1 MVTARGNAR
10 QDIAHLGL
18 VVDQLQQRLTVRALL
33 ADTKDVFGGRVQRN
47 DQKMF
52 IKKDDA
58 NTQRVENVTGVSV
71 QRSVVAG
78 PGRALLVRLV

>member
-1 MVTARGNAR
+1 
-10 QDIAHLGL
+10 
-18 VVDQLQQRLTVRALL
+18 VRASL
-33 ADTKDVFGGRVQRN
+33 ANTQYVFGGRVQRN
-47 DQKMF
+47 DQEMF

-78 PGRALLVRLV
+78 TG